1 MEFADVVR
9 KRRIVRHFKPDPL
22 DPAVVEGIMRLVQR
36 APSAGYT
43 QGQSFVVV
51 SDPEMRRAIGRLCGE
66 EASDPPVFRHRWV
79 SEAPV
84 QVIAC
89 VSERAYHARY
99 QEPDKVRP
107 DGTEIEWP
115 VPYWWFDI
123 GCSVMILLLAAVD
136 ARLAAGYAGVTD
148 FASFRELLGIPDDVT
163 PVGVIPI
170 GYPDRDIPSPSLKR
184 GRKPLDTFV
193 HFERW

>member
-1 MEFADVVR
+1 M
-9 KRRIVRHFKPDPL
+9 VRHFKPDPI
-22 DPAVVEGIMRLVQR
+22 DPETIDGIMRLVQH
-36 APSAGYT
+36 APSAGFS

-51 SDPEMRRAIGRLCGE
+51 TDPTLRREVGRLAGE
-66 EASDPPVFRHRWV
+66 EHYRSAFGHRWV

-99 QEPDKVRP
+99 QEPDKLRD

-115 VPYWWFDI
+115 VPYWWFDL
-123 GCSVMILLLAAVD
+123 GCSSMILLLAVVD
-136 ARLAAGYAGVTD
+136 AGLAAGYAGFTD
-148 FASFRELLGIPDDVT
+148 FAPVRELLGIPPDVT
-163 PVGVIPI
+163 PAGVIPI
-170 GYPDRDIPSPSLKR
+170 GYPDHDIPSPSLKR

-193 HFERW
+193 HRERW